1 MTSMLSALFSSTMG
15 HRAVETNLFMRVLC
29 LSLEMISML
38 EQVLIKRRISVA
50 QFLAIR
56 VVNSEEILS

>member
-1 MTSMLSALFSSTMG
+1 MLSSLFSSTMG

-29 LSLEMISML
+29 LSLEIISML
-38 EQVLIKRRISVA
+38 EQVLIKRRISLA

-56 VVNSEEILS
+56 GVNSEEILS